1 MVSVMN
7 RGSQILLI
15 KKFLISNEET
25 LLINQVN
32 DDFGIFYLSVI
43 KYYADKQGTKIN
55 VDDNNET
62 IGAEDDLFGQKE
74 IKIYSIT
81 NTKKLAATLDSLKKK
96 IIFTDYK
103 NYKKMNANFNSIN
116 GYQFEHDIVF
126 FIRDELKINNDELLY
141 YCKNNPVL
149 LFSEISKYL
158 INNNQ
163 YSSDQTLMNE
173 KNHILDIR
181 KSIFENKKNNF
192 NIKKHYLNIKI
203 EAMYKKLSFLTY

>member
-1 MVSVMN
+1 MS
-7 RGSQILLI
+7 
-15 KKFLISNEET
+15 KKNQVQFIEYFLSSNEET
-25 LLINQVN
+25 LLINQVS
-32 DDFGIFYLSVI
+32 DELGIFYLCII
-43 KYYADKQGTKIN
+43 KHYADKRGIKIN
-55 VDDNNET
+55 ADDNSET
-62 IGAEDDLFGQKE
+62 VGAEDDLFGQKE

-81 NTKKLAATLDSLKKK
+81 NTKKLATVLSSSKKK

-103 NYKKMNANFNSIN
+103 NYKKMNTNFNSVN

-163 YSSDQTLMNE
+163 YSSDQTLIDE

-192 NIKKHYLNIKI
+192 NIKNLYLNIKK
-203 EAMYKKLSFLTY
+203 EAEYKKLSFLTY

>member
-32 DDFGIFYLSVI
+32 DDFAIFYLSVI

-55 VDDNNET
+55 VDDNNGT

-81 NTKKLAATLDSLKKK
+81 NTKKLVATLDSLKKK

-163 YSSDQTLMNE
+163 YSCDQTLMNE

-192 NIKKHYLNIKI
+192 NIRNLYLNIKK
-203 EAMYKKLSFLTY
+203 EAEYKKLSFLTY

>member
-32 DDFGIFYLSVI
+32 DDFAIFYLSVI

-55 VDDNNET
+55 VDDNNGT

-192 NIKKHYLNIKI
+192 NIRNLYLNIKK
-203 EAMYKKLSFLTY
+203 EAEYKKLSFLTY